1 VPSPDPTSSDD
12 GADPTSDTDLRD
24 EVHLQLAQFLGPG
37 GVFEDPRYNFDTD
50 VTNAVARIYLDS
62 QADVARG
69 GAMAVVTAGPPGAGK
84 STSVEQVED
93 LDTYR
98 RVDADEIKDLLL
110 ELLAKAGELDFLTAV
125 PLVDGRP
132 LMRRELAGWVH
143 PASTSVWN
151 RVVRASMRRRENIVI
166 EGTLKYGPLAEEY
179 DTALRRF
186 RYDSLHIID
195 VEVDEALAIE
205 SARQRW
211 WYGRRTDPLGGR
223 FMLDEWVHEAFL
235 DATHSKCA
243 VTADELWD
251 RTWQDFD
258 VVYERV
264 TRTGDGETTALR
276 RQSQK
281 GFVVG
286 DIFPPAAPGQASARP
301 R

>member
-1 VPSPDPTSSDD
+1 MPSPDPTPFDD
-12 GADPTSDTDLRD
+12 SGDSTADTELRD
-24 EVHLQLAQFLGPG
+24 EVYLQLAQFLGPG
-37 GVFEDPRYNFDTD
+37 GPYENPRYNFDTD
-50 VTNAVARIYLDS
+50 VINAVARLYLDS

-84 STSVEQVED
+84 STSVEHVED

-110 ELLAKAGELDFLTAV
+110 ELLAKAGELDFLAAV
-125 PLVDGRP
+125 SLVDGRP
-132 LMRRELAGWVH
+132 IMRRELAGWVH
-143 PASTSVWN
+143 GASTSVWN

-166 EGTLKYGPLAEEY
+166 EGTLKYRPLAQEY

-211 WYGRRTDPLGGR
+211 WNRRCTDPLGGR

-258 VVYERV
+258 VVHERV
-264 TRTGDGETTALR
+264 TRNGEHETTALR
-276 RQSQK
+276 RQSRK

-286 DIFPPAAPGQASARP
+286 DIFPPADPS
-301 R
+301 